1 MDHRTLA
8 RLSAAAALALA
19 LAPALAAE
27 PAPPV
32 PPLATVAEIGT
43 VGQNRYVT
51 CRDATYSALI
61 NGRSVWT
68 FGDTCLRKG
77 GVAGDTFLDNSVAG
91 TANLD
96 ASKGITLERDLADS
110 QHVPLQFIPLTAN
123 ELAFN
128 ATHAPNEIALWPG
141 QTVPDPKRHRELVF
155 FASVYRG
162 ASIGFTPQGGGIAV
176 ANPTFTTVTRPV
188 QNPDPNAPE
197 PTYMWNAKEIAYTNG
212 YVLDGNMLYLYGGDA
227 VGLQTHVHVA
237 RVPLADALDKTKWTY
252 FTGTGWS
259 ADKTASATIY
269 RGGAAGDTVFFDAYL
284 GVYVSV
290 YQAYLSNDIVYRVAD
305 HPEGPWSNAT
315 LMYTAR
321 QGTDPSYAARVH
333 TEFSEGGGRTIYV
346 TYVMNT
352 GLLQQSIQ
360 LVKATFQ

>member
-1 MDHRTLA
+1 V
-8 RLSAAAALALA
+8 
-19 LAPALAAE
+19 PALASAAE
-27 PAPPV
+27 
-32 PPLATVAEIGT
+32 TGT
-43 VGQNRYVT
+43 VVQNRYVT

-61 NGRSVWT
+61 NGRSTWT

-77 GVAGDTFLDNSVAG
+77 GVAGDTFLGNSVASTG
-91 TANLD
+91 NLD
-96 ASKGITLERDLADS
+96 ASRGITLERDLADT

-128 ATHAPNEIALWPG
+128 AAHAPNEIALWPG

-155 FASVYRG
+155 FVSVYRG
-162 ASIGFTPQGGGIAV
+162 ASIGFTPQGGGIAL
-176 ANPTFTTVTRPV
+176 ANATFTTVTRPV

-197 PTYMWNAKEIAYTNG
+197 PTYLWNAKEIAYTNG
-212 YVLDGNMLYLYGGDA
+212 YVLDGDMLYLYGGDA

-252 FTGTGWS
+252 WTGTTWS

-284 GVYVSV
+284 GVYVTV
-290 YQAYLSNDIVYRVAD
+290 YQAYLSNDIVYRVAN

-315 LMYTAR
+315 LMFTAR

-333 TEFSEGGGRTIYV
+333 PEFSENGGQTIYV

-352 GLLQQSIQ
+352 GLLQQSLQ
-360 LVKATFQ
+360 LVRATFR